1 MKVEII
7 LPTTTFGRVHYKLL
21 EPLCLLGHKVPVG
34 FTSDGAT
41 VPRILWALFPPVG
54 RYFLAAV
61 LHDYLLYKGVHWM
74 RANKAFLEALK
85 AQKVANWVAYS
96 MYAAT
101 VAYRGICKASN
112 FILGRK
118 GRR

>member
-1 MKVEII
+1 MRYVMKVEII
-7 LPTTTFGRVHYKLL
+7 LPTTTFGRVYYKLL

-61 LHDYLLYKGVHWM
+61 LHDPGQ
-74 RANKAFLEALK
+74 R
-85 AQKVANWVAYS
+85 QKKPGSSFWNY
-96 MYAAT
+96 
-101 VAYRGICKASN
+101 
-112 FILGRK
+112 
-118 GRR
+118 